1 MQIKPGGPPA
11 RLVPRRS
18 DALFPKYAHD
28 YFEQLRQQYLLMLDN
43 TVASGATAGQTLTPP
58 PTIVALIEAYE
69 ADPTRMTWS
78 DVFTL
83 ETAYLFAIHDDRLQS
98 EVLLFRSRY
107 NDVAGPEA
115 YAEYAKTVPADVTTM
130 NVRQLRAEL
139 MTIAERLRYL
149 YTFIPPREATRSRLA
164 TTAGIWTLIAALL
177 AGGVYFAF
185 HGNIPT
191 FWVVFFIGEMGG
203 FLSVQHRLQK
213 ADGGDPL
220 FRELQLSSGW
230 FSIVVVAPIIGSFF
244 AVLLYFLFVA
254 GLLQGGFFPTFA
266 GGDSAKAG
274 SVTLSDFLAHGVPA
288 TIADWG
294 KLMVWSFIAGF
305 AERFVPG
312 VLDRLSGD
320 ASGIG
325 ADKPLIANTTNSA
338 LLIPSTVA
346 GRAQAPAMDDAEPSA
361 PTAPQ

>member
-1 MQIKPGGPPA
+1 MQMKTGPKPA
-11 RLVPRRS
+11 RPAPRRR

-43 TVASGATAGQTLTPP
+43 TATVGPSAGQTLTPP
-58 PTIVALIEAYE
+58 PTILALIQAYE

-107 NDVAGPEA
+107 NDVAGAET
-115 YAEYAKTVPADVTTM
+115 YAAYAKTVPADVTTM
-130 NVRQLRAEL
+130 NIRQLRAEL
-139 MTIAERLRYL
+139 MTLAERLRYL
-149 YTFIPPREATRSRLA
+149 YTFIPPRESTRNRLA
-164 TTAGIWTLIAALL
+164 TSAGIWTLIAALI
-177 AGGVYFAF
+177 GGAVYWYF
-185 HGNIPT
+185 HGKLST

-213 ADGGDPL
+213 IEGGDPL

-254 GLLQGGFFPTFA
+254 GLLQGGFFPTFVPITPPKGETISISQFLDA
-266 GGDSAKAG
+266 G
-274 SVTLSDFLAHGVPA
+274 LPA
-288 TIADWG
+288 SIADWG

-320 ASGIG
+320 SSGSA

-338 LLIPSTVA
+338 LLIPSA
-346 GRAQAPAMDDAEPSA
+346 GAGQSHAPALEDAEA
-361 PTAPQ
+361 TK

>member
-1 MQIKPGGPPA
+1 MQTKSGPKPA
-11 RLVPRRS
+11 RPAPRRS

-28 YFEQLRQQYLLMLDN
+28 YFEQLRQQYMLMLDN
-43 TVASGATAGQTLTPP
+43 TAAMGTTAGQTLTPP
-58 PTIVALIEAYE
+58 PTIVALIQAYE
-69 ADPTRMTWS
+69 EDPTRITWS

-107 NDVAGPEA
+107 NDVAGSEA
-115 YAEYAKTVPADVTTM
+115 YTAYAKTVPADVTTM

-139 MTIAERLRYL
+139 MTLAERLRYL
-149 YTFIPPREATRSRLA
+149 YTFIPPRESTRNRLA
-164 TTAGIWTLIAALL
+164 TSAGLWTLIAALL
-177 AGGVYFAF
+177 GAAVYGYFGGK
-185 HGNIPT
+185 IST
-191 FWVVFFIGEMGG
+191 LWVVFFIGEMGG

-213 ADGGDPL
+213 IEGGDPL

-254 GLLQGGFFPTFA
+254 GFLQGGFFPMFA
-266 GGDSAKAG
+266 DVPATKGQGISI
-274 SVTLSDFLAHGVPA
+274 SDFLAHGVPA
-288 TIADWG
+288 TITDWG
-294 KLMVWSFIAGF
+294 KLLVWSFIAGF

-320 ASGIG
+320 SGSS
-325 ADKPLIANTTNSA
+325 AEKPLIANTTNSA
-338 LLIPSTVA
+338 LLIPSAVA
-346 GRAQAPAMDDAEPSA
+346 GEPQAPALADGAT
-361 PTAPQ
+361 TAKDPPK